1 MMRFII
7 RKIVRPR
14 RMFVELNCG
23 TMSSGG
29 EGVGM

>member
-1 MMRFII
+1 MRRFII

-14 RMFVELNCG
+14 RMVGELNCEAIDCG
-23 TMSSGG
+23 E